1 MMTDFDFVIPLTRND
16 LLHKPGVSNYAVEE
30 VFPVRLLPGKLK
42 GICENIIRDNFNG
55 ECSLPPPPVDINLQS
70 GRF

>member
-16 LLHKPGVSNYAVEE
+16 LLHKPGVGNYAVEE

-42 GICENIIRDNFNG
+42 GICEIYVRT
-55 ECSLPPPPVDINLQS
+55 
-70 GRF
+70 